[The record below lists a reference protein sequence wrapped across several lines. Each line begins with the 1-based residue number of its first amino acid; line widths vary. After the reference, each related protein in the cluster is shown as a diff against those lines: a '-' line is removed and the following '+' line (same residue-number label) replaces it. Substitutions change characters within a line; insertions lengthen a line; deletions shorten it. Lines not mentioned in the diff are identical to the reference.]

1 MTRKAYNKH
10 ATQVNTSS
18 FPDDNSS
25 AIGSNEWNANP
36 DQGGMLGFTIVTKT
50 IASGALTPVDSA
62 NKVTGEGS
70 ANDNLDFIT
79 YGSANDIAEEDVIFL
94 YKNAN
99 VITVRHNQ
107 GSAPSNSGN
116 IQLLDATSKVLDVN
130 IPLIL
135 QRRGNVFYEI
145 INTNPKTVI
154 PNVTQALIIS
164 ASDEATALTAGTS
177 KTVFR
182 MPYAYTLTAVRA
194 SLTTAGTGSNLVTID
209 INEAGS
215 TILSTKITLDASEKT
230 SVTAATQA
238 VISDTALADDAEI
251 TIDIDQIDSG
261 GVSAGLKVYLIGYKT

>member
-194 SLTTAGTGSNLVTID
+194 SLTTAGTGANLVTID

>member
-194 SLTTAGTGSNLVTID
+194 SLTTAGTGANLVTID

-238 VISDTALADDAEI
+238 VISDTSLADDAEI

>member
-1 MTRKAYNKH
+1 MARKAYSKH

-18 FPDDNSS
+18 FPDDGSS
-25 AIGSNEWNANP
+25 AIGTNEWNANP
-36 DQGGMLGFTIVTKT
+36 DQGGMLGFTIATKT
-50 IASGALTPVDSA
+50 IASGALTPIDSA
-62 NKVTGEGS
+62 NKVTGESS

-79 YGSANDIAEEDVIFL
+79 YGSASDIAEEDIIFL

-116 IQLLDATSKVLDVN
+116 IQLLDAESKILDVN

-145 INTNPKTVI
+145 INTNPKVDI
-154 PNVTQALIIS
+154 PTRTQALIIS
-164 ASDEATALTAGTS
+164 ASDETTALVAGTS

-194 SLTTAGTGSNLVTID
+194 SLTTAGTGANLVTVD
-209 INEAGS
+209 INENGS
-215 TILSTKITLDASEKT
+215 TILSTKLTIDASEKT
-230 SVTAATQA
+230 SVTAATQP
-238 VISDTALADDAEI
+238 VISDTSLADDAEI

-261 GVSAGLKVYLIGYKT
+261 GASTGLKVYLIGYKT

>member
-1 MTRKAYNKH
+1 MVRKAYNKH

-194 SLTTAGTGSNLVTID
+194 SLTTAGTGANLVTID